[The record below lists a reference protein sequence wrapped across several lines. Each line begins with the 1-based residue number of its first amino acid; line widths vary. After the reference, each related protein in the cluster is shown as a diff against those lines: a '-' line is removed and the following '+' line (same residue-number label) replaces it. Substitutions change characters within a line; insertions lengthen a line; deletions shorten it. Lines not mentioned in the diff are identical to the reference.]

1 MTRLLM
7 VVAGCATLGLASSLP
22 MAVLAAGGGGGGG
35 GSAPSA
41 SGPMYDPAAEYQK
54 GLVAVSNGKWKDAQR
69 AFNNVTDAA
78 PKAFEGW
85 FMLGYA
91 RAGGGDPKGA
101 RKAYERAVKL
111 NPEDIAARRELAI
124 NLAKIGEPEKARSE
138 LAYLQGRA
146 ATCAEACPNAALLK
160 SGIAAIETALAPQ
173 SEAMQ
178 PTPQSFVVPPRPD
191 QGDQA
196 YSDALMLVNQGRLDD
211 AWSALGKAEL
221 ALGPHPD
228 ILTYKGYVRRR
239 MGETR
244 MAEDYYRQALAMAPE
259 HRGALEYYGELKVL
273 QGDLA
278 GARRLLARLDQVC
291 AFGCPEA
298 EELRRWIATG
308 AQPS

>member
-7 VVAGCATLGLASSLP
+7 VVAGCATLGLASLLP
-22 MAVLAAGGGGGGG
+22 LAVLASSGGGGGGG
-35 GSAPSA
+35 GSPSA
-41 SGPMYDPAAEYQK
+41 SAPMYDPAEEYHK
-54 GLVAVSNGKWKDAQR
+54 GMEAVSNGKWKDAQR

-91 RAGGGDPKGA
+91 KAGGGDAKGA
-101 RKAYERAVKL
+101 RRAYERATKIK
-111 NPEDIAARRELAI
+111 PEDIAARRELAI
-124 NLAKIGEPEKARSE
+124 NLAKSGEPQKAQSE
-138 LAYLQGRA
+138 LTYLQGRA
-146 ATCAEACPNAALLK
+146 ATCAEACPDTALLK
-160 SGIAAIETALAPQ
+160 SAITAIETALAPR

-196 YSDALMLVNQGRLDD
+196 YADALMLVNQGRLDD

-239 MGETR
+239 MGQTR

-273 QGDLA
+273 QKDLS

-291 AFGCPEA
+291 GFGCPEA
-298 EELRRWIATG
+298 EELRRWIAVG

>member
-1 MTRLLM
+1 MTRLMM
-7 VVAGCATLGLASSLP
+7 VVAGCAAVGLSFAFAP
-22 MAVLAAGGGGGGG
+22 AVLASGGGGGGG
-35 GSAPSA
+35 GGAPSA
-41 SGPMYDPAAEYQK
+41 SGPQYDPAVEYQK
-54 GLVAVSNGKWKDAQR
+54 GMTAVANGKWKEAQR
-69 AFNNVTDAA
+69 AFANVTDAA

-101 RKAYERAVKL
+101 RKAFERAIKIK
-111 NPEDIAARRELAI
+111 PEDIAARRELAVS
-124 NLAKIGEPEKARSE
+124 LAKVGEVEKARTE
-138 LAYLQGRA
+138 LAQLQGRA
-146 ATCAEACPNAALLK
+146 TTCAGACADAALLK
-160 SGIAAIETALAPQ
+160 SSIDAIEAALTPSAGAGPAIPQ
-173 SEAMQ
+173 AFM
-178 PTPQSFVVPPRPD
+178 VPSRPE

-196 YSDALMLVNQGRLDD
+196 YADALTLVNQGRLDD

-239 MGETR
+239 MGEQGL
-244 MAEDYYRQALAMAPE
+244 AEDYYRQALAMAPN

-278 GARRLLARLDQVC
+278 GARRLLSRLDQVC
-291 AFGCPEA
+291 TFGCSEA
-298 EELRRWIATG
+298 EELRRWITNG

>member
-1 MTRLLM
+1 MTRFLM
-7 VVAGCATLGLASSLP
+7 VVVGCATLGLACTIP
-22 MAVLAAGGGGGGG
+22 LAALASSGGGGGG
-35 GSAPSA
+35 GSTPSD
-41 SGPMYDPAAEYQK
+41 SGPMYDPAVEYQK
-54 GLVAVSNGKWKDAQR
+54 GMEAISNGKWKDAQR

-91 RAGGGDPKGA
+91 KASGGDPKGA
-101 RKAYERAVKL
+101 RRAYDRAVKL
-111 NPEDIAARRELAI
+111 KPEDIAAHRELAI
-124 NLAKIGEPEKARSE
+124 TLARIGETEKARSE
-138 LAYLQGRA
+138 LVKLQGRA
-146 ATCAEACPNAALLK
+146 ATCAEACPDAALLK
-160 SGIAAIETALAPQ
+160 SGIAAIETALAPH
-173 SEAMQ
+173 SDAVQ
-178 PTPQSFVVPPRPD
+178 PTPQSFLVPPRPD

-196 YSDALMLVNQGRLDD
+196 YADALKLVNQGRLND
-211 AWSALGKAEL
+211 AWAALGKAEL

-239 MGETR
+239 MGETG

-308 AQPS
+308 TQPS

>member
-7 VVAGCATLGLASSLP
+7 VVVGCATLGLASSLP
-22 MAVLAAGGGGGGG
+22 LAVLASGGGGGG

-54 GLVAVSNGKWKDAQR
+54 GMEAISNGKWKDAQR
-69 AFNNVTDAA
+69 AFTNVTDAA

-91 RAGGGDPKGA
+91 KAGGGDHKGA
-101 RKAYERAVKL
+101 RKAYERAVKFK
-111 NPEDIAARRELAI
+111 PEDIAARRELAI
-124 NLAKIGEPEKARSE
+124 NLAKIGETEKARSE
-138 LAYLQGRA
+138 LALLQGRA
-146 ATCAEACPNAALLK
+146 ATCAEACPDAALLK
-160 SGIAAIETALAPQ
+160 SGIAAIETALAPPAQ
-173 SEAMQ
+173 AMQ
-178 PTPQSFVVPPRPD
+178 PTPQSFVAPTRPD

-196 YSDALMLVNQGRLDD
+196 YADALMLVNQGRLDD

-239 MGETR
+239 MGQTH
-244 MAEDYYRQALAMAPE
+244 MAEDYYRQALAIAPE

>member
-1 MTRLLM
+1 MTRLLL
-7 VVAGCATLGLASSLP
+7 VVAGCAALGFSTVLPPVVMAAS
-22 MAVLAAGGGGGGG
+22 GGGGG
-35 GSAPSA
+35 GSPSA
-41 SGPMYDPAAEYQK
+41 SGPMYDPAAEYQR
-54 GLVAVSNGKWKDAQR
+54 GMAAVSDGKWKDAQR

-85 FMLGYA
+85 FMLGFA
-91 RAGGGDPKGA
+91 KAGGGDSKGA
-101 RKAYERAVKL
+101 RRAYERAVRLK
-111 NPEDIAARRELAI
+111 PEDIAARRELAI
-124 NLAKIGEPEKARSE
+124 NLAKTGESDKARAE
-138 LAYLQGRA
+138 LAQLQDRA
-146 ATCAEACPNAALLK
+146 ATCAGACPDAALLK
-160 SGIAAIETALAPQ
+160 SGIAAIETALAPPAA
-173 SEAMQ
+173 SGQ
-178 PTPQSFVVPPRPD
+178 PIPQSFVTPPRPE

-196 YSDALMLVNQGRLDD
+196 YADALALVNQGRLDD

-239 MGETR
+239 MGEPLI
-244 MAEDYYRQALAMAPE
+244 AEGYYRQALAMAPD

-278 GARRLLARLDQVC
+278 GARRLLARLDTVC

-298 EELRRWIATG
+298 EELRRWIANG

>member
-7 VVAGCATLGLASSLP
+7 VVVGCATLGLASSLP
-22 MAVLAAGGGGGGG
+22 LAVLASGGGGGG

-54 GLVAVSNGKWKDAQR
+54 GLEAISNGKWKDAQR

-91 RAGGGDPKGA
+91 KGGGGDPKGA
-101 RKAYERAVKL
+101 RRAYERATKL
-111 NPEDIAARRELAI
+111 KPEDIAARRELAI
-124 NLAKIGEPEKARSE
+124 NLARIGETEKALSE
-138 LAYLQGRA
+138 LTLLQGRA
-146 ATCAEACPNAALLK
+146 ATCAESCPDAALLK
-160 SGIAAIETALAPQ
+160 SGIAAIETALAPPAQ
-173 SEAMQ
+173 AMQ
-178 PTPQSFVVPPRPD
+178 PTPQSFVAPPRPD

-196 YSDALMLVNQGRLDD
+196 YADALTLVNQGRMDD

-239 MGETR
+239 MGQTH

-278 GARRLLARLDQVC
+278 GARHLLARLDQVC

>member
-1 MTRLLM
+1 MTRMLM
-7 VVAGCATLGLASSLP
+7 VVAGCATIGLASALP
-22 MAVLAAGGGGGGG
+22 LAVLAASGGGGG

-54 GLVAVSNGKWKDAQR
+54 GMTAVSNGKWKDAQR

-91 RAGGGDPKGA
+91 KAGGGDPKGA
-101 RKAYERAVKL
+101 RKAYERAVRLK
-111 NPEDIAARRELAI
+111 PEDIAARRELAI
-124 NLAKIGEPEKARSE
+124 NLAKIGESEKARSE
-138 LAYLQGRA
+138 LALLQGRA
-146 ATCAEACPNAALLK
+146 ATCAEACPDAALLK
-160 SGIAAIETALAPQ
+160 SGIAAIETALAPP
-173 SEAMQ
+173 ADAGAV
-178 PTPQSFVVPPRPD
+178 TPQSFVAPPGPD

-196 YSDALMLVNQGRLDD
+196 YADAMALVNQGRLDD

-239 MGETR
+239 MGETHI
-244 MAEDYYRQALAMAPE
+244 AEDYYRQALAMAPE

-278 GARRLLARLDQVC
+278 GARSLLARLEQVC
-291 AFGCPEA
+291 AYGCPEA